1 MHRGKRVGFVW
12 LRDGV
17 SAGWERAVFI
27 RFGVELVGEKK
38 ASELGEN
45 LAIFGSVLGRVF
57 NFEFLVTW
65 RMITSVSAL
74 VSAFSKR

>member
-27 RFGVELVGEKK
+27 RFGV
-38 ASELGEN
+38 ELGEN